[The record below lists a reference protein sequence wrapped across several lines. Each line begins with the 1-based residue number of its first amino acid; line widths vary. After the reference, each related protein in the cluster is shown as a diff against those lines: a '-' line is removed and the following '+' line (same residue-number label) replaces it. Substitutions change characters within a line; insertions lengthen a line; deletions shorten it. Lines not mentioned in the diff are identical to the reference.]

1 VASHDVLSQAEVD
14 ALLHGVDSG
23 SVDTKP
29 APAPGEARPYD
40 FTTEAR
46 IVRGRLPALEQVNER
61 FVRQL
66 RTSLAS
72 LLRRGPEVSINP
84 VKVQRFQEYV
94 HTLHAPTSLDLVKFQ
109 PLRGTAL
116 VVVDPKLVFAVVDA
130 FFGGSGRSAR
140 IDGRDFTPTETR
152 IVHRLVRQVL
162 DDLRQAWSPVLAIV
176 PEWVGR
182 ESNPSLLA
190 VATPADIFV
199 LTCFHIELEGG
210 GGDLHVAMP
219 YAMLEPLRDRL
230 DGGVTGDDA
239 PQDERWSQTLR
250 DEVEDAEVPLT
261 SVLGRA
267 SISLGQLLDLKA
279 GDVLPCDFDGRVT
292 LFADG
297 IPLFRGSCG
306 RSRGQHAVKVDERV
320 GRGKRRNKEAAG

>member
-1 VASHDVLSQAEVD
+1 
-14 ALLHGVDSG
+14 
-23 SVDTKP
+23 
-29 APAPGEARPYD
+29 
-40 FTTEAR
+40 
-46 IVRGRLPALEQVNER
+46 
-61 FVRQL
+61 
-66 RTSLAS
+66 
-72 LLRRGPEVSINP
+72 
-84 VKVQRFQEYV
+84 
-94 HTLHAPTSLDLVKFQ
+94 
-109 PLRGTAL
+109 
-116 VVVDPKLVFAVVDA
+116 
-130 FFGGSGRSAR
+130 
-140 IDGRDFTPTETR
+140 
-152 IVHRLVRQVL
+152 
-162 DDLRQAWSPVLAIV
+162 
-176 PEWVGR
+176 
-182 ESNPSLLA
+182 
-190 VATPADIFV
+190 
-199 LTCFHIELEGG
+199 
-210 GGDLHVAMP
+210 M
-219 YAMLEPLRDRL
+219 RDRL